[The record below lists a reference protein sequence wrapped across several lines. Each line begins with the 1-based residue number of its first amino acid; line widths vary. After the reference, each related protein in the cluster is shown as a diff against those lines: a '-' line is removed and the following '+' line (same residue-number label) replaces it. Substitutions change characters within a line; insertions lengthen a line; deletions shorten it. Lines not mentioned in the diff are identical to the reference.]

1 MVFNNN
7 TITFSYVFQVTSSV
21 DGSAALQK
29 SQETSKVASVSAL
42 SGLSGTTGSNS
53 TSTDSER
60 TYRVDSQDSQV
71 SDTETSGDRHWPRQ
85 NSVLYSFVFI
95 HKRNGHVLMFY
106 FLLFSFSCLCESG
119 TFHFKSWSWGNRLV
133 KGVLVQFT
141 EVIGMVMLPFDFST
155 WIKWGMKRCSNPSN
169 TK

>member
-1 MVFNNN
+1 M
-7 TITFSYVFQVTSSV
+7 TSSV
-21 DGSAALQK
+21 DGSATLQK

-85 NSVLYSFVFI
+85 NSVLYYLFVFI
-95 HKRNGHVLMFY
+95 HKWNGHVFI
-106 FLLFSFSCLCESG
+106 FSFSFSCLFESG

-141 EVIGMVMLPFDFST
+141 EGIGMVMLPFGFST